1 MIVCSG
7 CDGRGRRRPVMSQAL
22 RARLAAKL
30 AAKRTEPSNA
40 IALPPYESDR
50 LLADAYDALDAYKNA
65 RALRCL
71 DGVLKTHP
79 RFQLARALRSLALAR
94 DDIVAHEDE
103 VREILRGIRAEGFV
117 DENVLRIALMTL
129 REFDEKEEIEE
140 TLEEHLRA
148 NPTSTSAMMSLF
160 TEYAQ
165 DFRFDD
171 QQRIAM
177 KMYKVSGETKHLL
190 WAVSSMLG
198 RRSALVDARRAFTVA
213 TSSRKET
220 EAPAMDE
227 NALLKLA
234 NGMLGKVHAKGDMQD
249 LDSFALYMYTL
260 TELGEN
266 LKAYEVACSDL
277 ADSCVPMPIERE
289 RSRAHLAILAGKKE
303 EAKRHHE
310 NVLEMV
316 PDDWVSM
323 NAVLDLC
330 CDDASFENLCAEM
343 AKLDVRSRMSSESLA
358 RFPTMH
364 TCRKGMNVEDAKN
377 FVDRV
382 CAKVEELGGER
393 EVGRGSHILRVELAF
408 RLMEC
413 GHRSSTSLA
422 EAILAY
428 HERFGTWNSCAKD
441 MQRYT
446 SALNAKGHEDG
457 RLSLIEKLSSTALEL
472 TLEPTE
478 DEESKKKAISTLR
491 AKTSALNML
500 VDLNAFC
507 PSWYTP
513 CTETSGDD
521 GLVIARKL
529 MKAYDEH
536 LPLFTGVDER
546 EQTPL
551 DVLPYV
557 AACALMGVGVSR
569 KESNEDADSVNALM
583 SAAAALSIG
592 LKKSPRNAVLLFSL
606 ASVYTLL
613 GAVDMS
619 LKVLTSL
626 DIKHVQMSTLLH
638 HMLPACNGGAKM
650 ADCRKIYAHLEM
662 FERERQDIGSSVVTA
677 FMNGKYTKVLEFATF
692 RRKLDSAF
700 SLMCGAASNSWI
712 MIPVLS
718 GEHFGCFD
726 ESRVVSSAT
735 YAFSSSNRGAELPS
749 ADASRWDENGD
760 EHGAFTHVDDFKTN
774 PPWLGPTCGDPGL
787 ISVEWWENK
796 LSRSGFD
803 ERFSWY
809 FPGARFNLRRRWLLL
824 CALRD
829 GANKRDLS
837 EHAKLLSQLR
847 DAAKNVSETH
857 TCDKLT
863 RDLDFTLLSMLV
875 DPENKAMSDDALRAL
890 GALCD
895 LSCDA
900 LSASSV
906 GIFARGAAPAS
917 FVARTYCCYVKLVAT
932 IVNDPDLVE
941 KCEELRLKINAAC
954 ESAARADDAAIAQKV
969 SEWYGD
975 DSAGM
980 KTSIIDVSTSASES
994 IKASLVLV
1002 KGK

>member
-1 MIVCSG
+1 
-7 CDGRGRRRPVMSQAL
+7 MSQAL

-40 IALPPYESDR
+40 IVLPPYESDR

-65 RALRCL
+65 RALRAL

-103 VREILRGIRAEGFV
+103 VRAIVSGIRAEGFV

-177 KMYKVSGETKHLL
+177 KMYKVSGETKHLM

-198 RRSALVDARRAFTVA
+198 RRSALADVSRAFTVA
-213 TSSRKET
+213 TSSGKVP
-220 EAPAMDE
+220 EAPSMDE

-234 NGMLGKVHAKGDMQD
+234 NGMLGKMHSKGDMQD
-249 LDSFALYMYTL
+249 IDSFALYLYTL
-260 TELGEN
+260 SELGEN
-266 LKAYEVACSDL
+266 LKAYELACSDL

-289 RSRAHLAILAGKKE
+289 RTRARLAILAGKKE
-303 EAKRHHE
+303 EAKLHHE
-310 NVLEMV
+310 NVLGMV

-330 CDDASFENLCAEM
+330 CDDASFESLCAEM
-343 AKLDVRSRMSSESLA
+343 ASLDIHSRMSDESLA

-364 TCRKGMNVEDAKN
+364 TCRKGINVEDAQS

-382 CAKVEELGGER
+382 CAKVEKLGGER
-393 EVGRGSHILRVELAF
+393 KVGRGSHILRVELAF
-408 RLMEC
+408 RLLKC
-413 GHRSSTSLA
+413 GHGTSASLT

-446 SALNAKGHEDG
+446 SALNTKGYEDS

-472 TLEPTE
+472 TLEPAD
-478 DEESKKKAISTLR
+478 DEESKKKAILALR
-491 AKTSALNML
+491 AKTSALSML

-513 CTETSGDD
+513 CTKTSGD

-536 LPLFTGVDER
+536 LPLFAGVDER

-557 AACALMGVGVSR
+557 AACALTGVAVSR
-569 KESNEDADSVNALM
+569 KESNEDVDSVNALM
-583 SAAAALSIG
+583 SAAAALSKG
-592 LKKSPRNAVLLFSL
+592 LKKSPRNAILIFSL

-619 LKVLTSL
+619 LKVLTTL

-650 ADCRKIYAHLEM
+650 PDCRKVYAHLEM
-662 FERERQDIGSSVVTA
+662 FERERQEIGSSVVTA
-677 FMNGKYTKVLEFATF
+677 FMNGKYTKILEFAAF

-700 SLMCGAASNSWI
+700 SLMCGAVSNSWI

-718 GEHFGCFD
+718 GELFGCFD
-726 ESRVVSSAT
+726 ESRVISSVT
-735 YAFSSSNRGAELPS
+735 YAFSSSSRGAELPS
-749 ADASRWDENGD
+749 ADASHWDENGD
-760 EHGAFTHVDDFKTN
+760 KHGAFSHVDDFKTN

-787 ISVEWWENK
+787 ISMEWWANE
-796 LSRSGFD
+796 LSRSDFD
-803 ERFSWY
+803 ARFSWY

-824 CALRD
+824 SALRD
-829 GANKRDLS
+829 AANKLDVS

-847 DAAKNVSETH
+847 DAAKNVNETH
-857 TCDKLT
+857 ACDTLT
-863 RDLDFTLLSMLV
+863 RELDFSLLSMLV
-875 DPENKAMSDDALRAL
+875 EPENKASSDNALRAL

-906 GIFARGAAPAS
+906 GIFARGAAPLS

-932 IVNDPDLVE
+932 IISAPDLVE
-941 KCEELRLKINAAC
+941 KCEELRLKITAAG
-954 ESAARADDAAIAQKV
+954 ESAARATDAVIAQQA

-975 DSAGM
+975 DSAEM
-980 KTSIIDVSTSASES
+980 RASIIDIGASTLES

-1002 KGK
+1002 KSIC